1 METHRQMTDE
11 ALVSRFAN
19 GDNQAFDILLNRHK
33 NRVYTYILLIV
44 RNRDLAEDVFQE
56 TFMKA
61 IVTIKQGRY
70 VDSGKF
76 YAWVTRIAHNLI
88 IDIFR
93 KERNENT
100 ISNDEFEDVDL
111 FNNPKFSDENVEDR
125 LVKNQVMK
133 DVSSLVRMLPDSQ
146 KEVVVLRYY
155 KNLSFKDIADQTG
168 VSINTALGRMRYAVL
183 NYAPDGRRKRLSVV
197 FLNHRYTNSYL
208 KSCFLV

>member
-1 METHRQMTDE
+1 METYQQMTDE
-11 ALVSRFAN
+11 VLVKRFAN

-33 NRVYTYILLIV
+33 SRVYTYILLIV

-56 TFMKA
+56 TFMKV

-70 VDSGKF
+70 VDNGRF

-93 KERNENT
+93 RERNENT
-100 ISNDEFEDVDL
+100 VSNDEFEDIDL
-111 FNNPKFSDENVEDR
+111 FNNPKFSDENIEDK
-125 LVKNQVMK
+125 LVRTQVMK
-133 DVSSLVRMLPDSQ
+133 DVSNLVRMLPDSQ

-155 KNLSFKDIADQTG
+155 KNLSFKEIADQTG

-183 NYAPDGRRKRLSVV
+183 NMRRMAEGKDLELAV
-197 FLNHRYTNSYL
+197 
-208 KSCFLV
+208 

>member
-183 NYAPDGRRKRLSVV
+183 NMRRMAEGKDLVLS
-197 FLNHRYTNSYL
+197 F
-208 KSCFLV
+208 

>member
-1 METHRQMTDE
+1 METYRQMTDE

-70 VDSGKF
+70 VDNGKF

-100 ISNDEFEDVDL
+100 ISNDEFEEVDL
-111 FNNPKFSDENVEDR
+111 FNNPKFSDENIEER
-125 LVKNQVMK
+125 LVRNQVMK
-133 DVSSLVRMLPDSQ
+133 DVSQLVRMLPDSQ
-146 KEVVVLRYY
+146 KEVVILRYY

-183 NYAPDGRRKRLSVV
+183 NMRRMAEGKDLVLS
-197 FLNHRYTNSYL
+197 F
-208 KSCFLV
+208 